1 MGKIL
6 SALLRFELMPNKS
19 KILKKNDKFG
29 PMLLEIILLYF
40 SIWFKDQID

>member
-19 KILKKNDKFG
+19 KILKKKWQIWSYALGNY
-29 PMLLEIILLYF
+29 IIVF
-40 SIWFKDQID
+40 